1 MKSIL
6 FYIYIKE
13 IIGRIM
19 NIYTLKE
26 NMRRFRTKNVLFEQ
40 KMTPEAEAHWAKY
53 PMPED
58 AEEGFRSFVNK
69 HPDNKA
75 KFGPGTDFDI
85 DPVKPAS
92 QPPLND
98 FIKLAWYEIF
108 KNQNLLFKNM
118 MKNDFA
124 MIKPKPVAPAKPK
137 TVLLK
142 SYDVMDIRKPGP
154 LAKGA
159 QPENNPT
166 QLTVKEYG
174 FIDPVTQKQRVTR
187 YSVIGTQ
194 GFKKINS
201 HFGDIVW
208 SKQNKY
214 WVWNQSVDIGNNNF
228 AGVNILGK
236 LGFSRNVGGDD
247 PNKTSTLG
255 GHQNMPDPQKGGIL
269 FYGIDDQRWAIRMK
283 NGIKSYLR
291 GIDTGNKDVN
301 AKLVSAVG
309 SLINSNWVKNAISTA
324 EIKT

>member
-1 MKSIL
+1 
-6 FYIYIKE
+6 
-13 IIGRIM
+13 M

-53 PMPED
+53 PMPEEF
-58 AEEGFRSFVNK
+58 EEGFRSFVNK

-124 MIKPKPVAPAKPK
+124 MLKTKPAEPAKPK
-137 TVLLK
+137 TVILEK
-142 SYDVMDIRKPGP
+142 HDITDIRKPGP

-159 QPENNPT
+159 KPEINPRP
-166 QLTVKEYG
+166 LTVYEYG
-174 FIDPVTQKQRVTR
+174 FIDPVTKKQTTKW
-187 YSVIGTQ
+187 YSVIGTI
-194 GFKKINS
+194 GFKPLNPS
-201 HFGDIVW
+201 FGSIVW
-208 SKQNKY
+208 SKQKKQ
-214 WVWNQSVDIGNNNF
+214 WTWSQSPDLSGDLKKINV
-228 AGVNILGK
+228 LGK

-269 FYGIDDQRWAIRMK
+269 FYGMDDKSFAWGINER
-283 NGIKSYLR
+283 IKSYLR

-301 AKLVSAVG
+301 ALLLRHVG
-309 SLINSNWVKNAISTA
+309 SLIGAPSVKDAITRA
-324 EIKT
+324 KII